1 MKKSTQLKNLI
12 NSENTEYLMEAHSGL
27 SAKIVEEAGFK
38 GIWGSG
44 LAISASLGVRDNNE
58 VAWTQILD
66 VMEFMSDSTNI
77 PILLDGD
84 TGYGNF
90 NNMRRLVKKL
100 EQRDIAGV
108 CIEDKIF
115 PKTNS
120 FLGGNQ
126 HPLADIDEFCGKIK
140 AGKDSQQDPDFCIVA
155 RVEAFIAG
163 WGLKEALARA
173 YAYSRAGADAILIH
187 SKLSN
192 ANEILLFMDNWDRAT
207 PVIIVPTKYY
217 ETPTEV
223 FENCGVSVII
233 WANHTVRSSIAA
245 MSQTVKQIQ
254 QEKTLTGIES
264 KIVPIKE
271 VFRLQDLEEYT
282 RASEK
287 YLPVIENPKAIILAA
302 SRGES
307 FGELTADKPK
317 CMLEVLGKTILQT
330 QIETLN
336 DCGIKDISVVVGY
349 KKKAVAIPGIQY
361 MDNPAY
367 ESRGLLYSYLLAL
380 QNVKKPVIISF
391 GDTLFE
397 ASLVND
403 LMQQDGDIIL
413 AVDTS
418 WWQAKRDREMDM
430 VVGRTPPSEGYLS
443 EKKIEIVDIGT
454 HIQRGKAH
462 GEWTGLMKL
471 SSTGVE
477 ILKSELGKVIGG
489 DSAETTDPEITKF
502 IMMLVQKGIRID
514 AYFFRGHWLDV
525 DSPEDLLFAKKL
537 GGNRV

>member
-12 NSENTEYLMEAHSGL
+12 NSEKTEFLMEAHSGL

-66 VMEFMSDSTNI
+66 VMEFMSDSATI

-120 FLGGNQ
+120 FIGENQ

-173 YAYSRAGADAILIH
+173 HAYSRAGADAILIH
-187 SKLSN
+187 SKLNN
-192 ANEILLFMDNWDRAT
+192 ANEILLFMENWDRAT

-217 ETPTEV
+217 KTPTDV

-254 QEKTLTGIES
+254 QEKTLVGIES
-264 KIVPIKE
+264 KIAPIKE
-271 VFRLQDLEEYT
+271 VFRLQNVEEYT

-302 SRGES
+302 SRGDS

-317 CMLEVLGKTILQT
+317 CMLEVLGKTLLET

-336 DCGIKDISVVVGY
+336 DCVIKDISVVVGY
-349 KKKAVAIPGIQY
+349 KKEAVTISGIQCI
-361 MDNPAY
+361 DNPAY

-380 QNVKKPVIISF
+380 QAVEKPAIISF

-403 LMQQDGDIIL
+403 LIQQDGDIIL

-418 WWQAKRDREMDM
+418 WWQAKRDRDMDM
-430 VVGRTPPSEGYLS
+430 VVGQTSPSEGYLS
-443 EKKIEIVDIGT
+443 EKKIEVADIGT
-454 HIQRGKAH
+454 HIQKDAAH

-471 SSTGVE
+471 SSTGAE
-477 ILKSELGKVIGG
+477 ILKSELEKEMGRYP
-489 DSAETTDPEITKF
+489 AETTDPEITEF
-502 IMMLVQKGIRID
+502 IMMLVEKRHSYRCI
-514 AYFFRGHWLDV
+514 FFPGTLARCRQSRR
-525 DSPEDLLFAKKL
+525 SP
-537 GGNRV
+537 VY